1 MSDYD
6 YSAPKRPVARYEP
19 GELERTRQNLGIL
32 DPEEAKQMIK
42 TLGGEIGVEKSKPI
56 DESTL
61 PKRDRVY
68 VSRRSSGNPAGNG
81 SAGSDSGSSSSDD
94 RSSSTSYSAGSAVSK
109 PAKKQFSL
117 PSVSPKTKTDMDEVM
132 IAYRIKQK
140 YGFFATILNRA
151 LNRTDRISEYFTT
164 SILRV
169 LVQHVSSFAE
179 SFQSLVRSGS
189 TNTEQRLAEAA
200 SVPYRI
206 AAIVCDWDV
215 AAIEEEYK
223 RVSVRPADVSVI
235 SLVPLVKALYRAIYP
250 LAFLPKERG
259 VEALK
264 TLYNEIKEDSMVSAE
279 RLQVL
284 TREAI
289 THWLFIADEAVESLY
304 PLVMR
309 MCCTELESFPDI
321 LKSQSS
327 RILSFLGL
335 TKYDVI
341 IPKKEEPKQEEEQ
354 PKQEEEETAAIN
366 IPPIVQKGLSVLDTL
381 FPQAGWKDIATMPDM
396 YAYYQNI
403 YQFQDGL
410 NYVDPNNPMQ
420 IVVVLLR
427 IIEDFF
433 VGCRN
438 VMFRQEMSM
447 DSSSRVQKAQS
458 IFDDFAEYR
467 EVLFDRK
474 YAQMLKA
481 FINNIY
487 ANSEYA
493 WTQFGKKEMSNIL
506 WYAHNQFLPYLRF
519 DLTFIDKPAPDTALP
534 FLKDNIPAVL
544 RFLNS
549 VITQADAAYK
559 ANPEEAAVTETLG
572 AQKLWAPYKFAVPNP
587 VSKRLDVLLGGKGS
601 KNATN
606 LNLLKYT
613 ASVIA
618 VLNWWINDKG
628 SAAYMEDATI
638 PFRRDINGKPVF
650 NVDLVPNPNDLF
662 TERVKSMVRARS
674 EQADQT
680 QPETPA
686 EE

>member
-6 YSAPKRPVARYEP
+6 YSAPKKPVARYEP

-42 TLGGEIGVEKSKPI
+42 TLGGEIGIEKSKPI
-56 DESTL
+56 DESAL

-68 VSRRSSGNPAGNG
+68 VSRRSSGNSAGSG
-81 SAGSDSGSSSSDD
+81 SAGSGSGSSSSDD
-94 RSSSTSYSAGSAVSK
+94 RSASASFSAGAAGSK
-109 PAKKQFSL
+109 PVKKQFSL
-117 PSVSPKTKTDMDEVM
+117 PSVSAKTKADMDEVM

-140 YGFFATILNRA
+140 YGFFAMILNRA
-151 LNRTDRISEYFTT
+151 LNRTDRIADYFTT
-164 SILRV
+164 NILRGI
-169 LVQHVSSFAE
+169 VQHVAAFAE
-179 SFQSLVRSGS
+179 AFLSLVRSGGP
-189 TNTEQRLAEAA
+189 NTEQRLAEAS
-200 SVPYRI
+200 SVPYRM
-206 AAIVCDWDV
+206 AAIVSDWDI

-223 RVSVRPADVSVI
+223 KVAVRPADVSVI
-235 SLVPLVKALYRAIYP
+235 SLVPVVKALYRAIYP

-259 VEALK
+259 VESLK

-279 RLQVL
+279 RLQTL

-289 THWLFIADEAVESLY
+289 NNWLFIADEAVENLY

-341 IPKKEEPKQEEEQ
+341 IPKKEEPKQEEEK
-354 PKQEEEETAAIN
+354 PKPEEEVSVIN

-381 FPQAGWKDIATMPDM
+381 FPQAGWKDISTMPDM

-438 VMFRQEMSM
+438 VMFRQEMTM

-474 YAQMLKA
+474 YAQMLKT

-549 VITQADAAYK
+549 IITQADAAYK
-559 ANPEEAAVTETLG
+559 DNPEEAVVTETLG

-587 VSKRLDVLLGGKGS
+587 ISKRLDVLLGGKGS

-613 ASVIA
+613 ASVLA

-638 PFRRDINGKPVF
+638 PFRRDMNGKPVF
-650 NVDLVPNPNDLF
+650 NVNLVPNPNDLF
-662 TERVKSMVRARS
+662 AERLKSMVRAKS

-686 EE
+686 GE